1 MSRFNFANY
10 NLVATFPDLAE
21 AAPVLAE
28 LRQEIDMSA
37 VSVLT
42 PDTATEDRERPGSP
56 RDDATADVTDD
67 VAKGVAA
74 GGAAGGAIGGVAGLL
89 AGAAAVAIPGIGP
102 GLATGIW
109 AGVLGGGFAGVTAGG
124 VAGAF
129 RKMWDAMYLDTLR
142 EGGVLIAVHSDD
154 RELFERAA
162 ARLHRAGAAEV
173 HHYDHQGEL
182 IHSA

>member
-1 MSRFNFANY
+1 MSRFKFANY

-21 AAPVLAE
+21 AAPVLDE
-28 LRQEIDMSA
+28 LREHMDMSA

-42 PDTATEDRERPGSP
+42 PETAAEVENRPDSP
-56 RDDATADVTDD
+56 RDDATADVTDS
-67 VAKGVAA
+67 VAKGAAA

-109 AGVLGGGFAGVTAGG
+109 AGVLGGGFAGATAGG

-129 RKMWDAMYLDTLR
+129 SKMWDEMYLDTLR

-154 RELFERAA
+154 GELFEKAA
-162 ARLHRAGAAEV
+162 AKLHRAGAAEV
-173 HHYDHQGEL
+173 HHYDQQGEL

>member
-1 MSRFNFANY
+1 MSRFTFGTH
-10 NLVATFPDLAE
+10 NLVATFPDGAE
-21 AAPVLAE
+21 AGSAIEE
-28 LRQEIDMSA
+28 LRRDVDMSI

-42 PDTATEDRERPGSP
+42 REHEHDRPDPAG
-56 RDDATADVTDD
+56 RDETVEVTDE

-74 GGAAGGAIGGVAGLL
+74 GTAAGGAIGGVAGIV

-109 AGVLGGGFAGVTAGG
+109 AGVLGGGLAGVTAGG
-124 VAGAF
+124 IAGAF
-129 RKMWDAMYLDTLR
+129 KKMWDAMYLDTLR

-154 RELFERAA
+154 RDMFDKAA
-162 ARLHRAGAAEV
+162 GILHGAGAAEV

-182 IHSA
+182 LHSA